1 MTKLLNALL
10 FLAVFPCLGFG
21 QTADTQYEI
30 LGLHGVWQT
39 GWARDTFT
47 DEPEAWYANHVL
59 SEVDLISFMC
69 FHSSKYYNFLAFAN
83 EESLSGPT
91 RTKIRVDDKPVFET
105 SIDGRSGAFVPYE
118 TVDAVLNQMRGGEE
132 VRFRITK
139 SGQTYTFRLSLEGFD
154 AASDWVLQQCE
165 AVPK

>member
-1 MTKLLNALL
+1 MTKWLNALL
-10 FLAVFPCLGFG
+10 LLAVLPCVGLG
-21 QTADTQYEI
+21 QTGDTQYEV
-30 LGLHGVWQT
+30 LGLHGVWET
-39 GWARDTFT
+39 GWARDAFT

-69 FHSSKYYNFLAFAN
+69 FPSSKYYSFLAFAN

-91 RTKIRVDDKPVFET
+91 RTKIRVDDKPVLET
-105 SIDGRSGAFVPYE
+105 SIDVPSSAFVAYE
-118 TVDAVLNQMRGGEE
+118 DAEMVLNQMRGGEE

-165 AVPK
+165 AVPD